1 MAKNVDLQLS
11 ELTKAQLD
19 ALVSGSQLSIG
30 MRYKITDRGDR
41 GITLTAISSNK
52 LSLEGIRTML
62 CPKTYR
68 LETLDT
74 NIWKGV
80 WHSTKTAAI
89 DDLMIWGGL
98 VWKNLTGAIGTATND
113 IALDVVNWIE
123 IPKASFTNNEY
134 IEIIFSI
141 HYDYERDWIVKQWDK
156 NSNEFGIP
164 KEGYEEYISTLGK
177 NPVDISDWNY
187 TNDDTTNE
195 LLIRNKCV
203 GIWNNVEGIKIHHN
217 ICTGAIYGNS
227 FTVAN
232 KSISGNYIGSPYG
245 SISNNRLPNS
255 IDANY
260 CEGISGNTN
269 NGSINGNQI
278 VGSINT
284 NSNNGFIINNNC
296 ETISGNTSGGR
307 IAWNVCRG
315 VIQNNTNTN
324 SIETNACGN
333 IIGNANSGQ
342 IINNTNG
349 GGINNNTVNVT
360 SIAGNHNLGSID
372 SNSNIG
378 SISTNLN
385 GGSINSN
392 SGTGDITNAWSGKDI
407 SSRVL
412 TTNIDYF
419 PYKKYVALLTQS
431 GTSVPVA
438 TVLEDTIG
446 IVGGDYSRVDIG
458 DYLITKVGTF
468 TVGKTYFYSR
478 QNSDVDQGLDGRG
491 VYLNH
496 NFATP
501 SDTLR
506 LSVGDGGSGQEDVL
520 DSGFY
525 GEIEIRIYQ

>member
-1 MAKNVDLQLS
+1 MGKNIDSQLVEVTKSQLDTAISNSALQLG
-11 ELTKAQLD
+11 
-19 ALVSGSQLSIG
+19 VC
-30 MRYKITDRGDR
+30 YKITDRGDR
-41 GITLTAISSNK
+41 GITLTAISNNK

-62 CPKTYR
+62 CPKTYK

-74 NIWKGV
+74 NVWKGV

-89 DDLMIWGGL
+89 NDLVIWGGL

-113 IALDVVNWIE
+113 TALDAVNWIE

-164 KEGYEEYISTLGK
+164 KEGYEEYIPTLGK

-187 TNDDTTNE
+187 TNDDVTNE

-284 NSNNGFIINNNC
+284 NSNNGFIRNNNC

-360 SIAGNHNLGSID
+360 NISGNHNLGSID

-378 SISTNLN
+378 SIETNLN
-385 GGSINSN
+385 GGNISSN
-392 SGTGDITNAWSGKDI
+392 SGTGNITNAWSGKDI

-419 PYKKYVALLTQS
+419 PYKKYAAIISQA
-431 GTSVPVA
+431 GTNAPTAIVE
-438 TVLEDTIG
+438 EDTIG
-446 IVGGDYSRVDIG
+446 ILPGDYTRYNVGQYI
-458 DYLITKVGTF
+458 ITKTGIF
-468 TVGKTYFYSR
+468 IDGKTFLTF
-478 QNSDVDQGLDGRG
+478 NSEVNTDDTKAIALKFPDNDY
-491 VYLNH
+491 VYIITKSAGN
-496 NFATP
+496 
-501 SDTLR
+501 
-506 LSVGDGGSGQEDVL
+506 VL
-520 DSGFY
+520 TDSILAVFGKLHL
-525 GEIEIRIYQ
+525 EIRIYQ

>member
-1 MAKNVDLQLS
+1 MINYYNLIEVTKS
-11 ELTKAQLD
+11 ELDSLITANELKL
-19 ALVSGSQLSIG
+19 GTC
-30 MRYKITDRGDR
+30 YKITDRGDR

-62 CPKTYR
+62 CPKTYK

-80 WHSTKTAAI
+80 WHSTKIAAI

-113 IALDVVNWIE
+113 IALDAVNWIE

-278 VGSINT
+278 VGSIN
-284 NSNNGFIINNNC
+284 
-296 ETISGNTSGGR
+296 
-307 IAWNVCRG
+307 
-315 VIQNNTNTN
+315 
-324 SIETNACGN
+324 
-333 IIGNANSGQ
+333 
-342 IINNTNG
+342 
-349 GGINNNTVNVT
+349 
-360 SIAGNHNLGSID
+360 

-378 SISTNLN
+378 SIDTNLN

-392 SGTGDITNAWSGKDI
+392 SGTGNITNAWSGKDI

-419 PYKKYVALLTQS
+419 PYKKYVTLLTQT
-431 GTSVPVA
+431 GTNPPVPI
-438 TVLEDTIG
+438 VLEDTIG
-446 IVGGDYSRVDIG
+446 IDAEDYTRLDVGKYR
-458 DYLITKVGTF
+458 ITKVGAFPPIKTWLKSD
-468 TVGKTYFYSR
+468 TVRNVEEGY
-478 QNSDVDQGLDGRG
+478 VDRG
-491 VYLNH
+491 VYLQNS
-496 NFATP
+496 F
-501 SDTLR
+501 S
-506 LSVGDGGSGQEDVL
+506 
-520 DSGFY
+520 SGFY
-525 GEIEIRIYQ
+525 TSPDSIDITIGDANGLAEEDAVDLSFRGQIEIRVYN